1 MTEEMNT
8 EMLEDFVYPKMNEVY
23 TGTVMKVDREEAFI
37 HIGSKQEVILPQKE
51 AAGFFVEDL
60 REVLQVGDQFE
71 VVVIQTKDGVK
82 VSKIKLEN
90 QRKWEDIKQKY
101 AAGERVNAQIRE
113 VVKGGL
119 IADIGL
125 RAFIPASMI
134 SNHFVKDLKQYIGQ
148 ELQFQIVELDE
159 KKNKIILSRREL
171 LIAEEQQKKKTR
183 LSEIHVGDILEGTVN
198 RLTNFGAFVDLGGI
212 DGLLHVSQL
221 SYEKVTSLNDIV
233 QIGQPIKVK
242 VIHVD
247 PETKKVGLSL
257 KALQTHP
264 WIVNSESIRAGQV
277 LEGTVVKFM
286 DFGAFVELAPH
297 VEGLLHVSQISEKPV
312 KKPTDASQMGQKV
325 TVKVRS
331 IDRASRKIS
340 LSMVEVQKDL
350 EKAEIEKYK
359 AQLNEEHAHVSLGDV
374 FGDMLKDLR

>member
-286 DFGAFVELAPH
+286 DFGAFVELEPGVDA
-297 VEGLLHVSQISEKPV
+297 LLHVSQISKEHVDKPADVLKIGQDITAKVVDFNGEEK
-312 KKPTDASQMGQKV
+312 
-325 TVKVRS
+325 
-331 IDRASRKIS
+331 KIS
-340 LSMVEVQKDL
+340 LSIKALDAD
-350 EKAEIEKYK
+350 KAEESEQ
-359 AQLNEEHAHVSLGDV
+359 APEENSAEVTE
-374 FGDMLKDLR
+374 

>member
-37 HIGSKQEVILPQKE
+37 HIGSKQEVILPKKE

-264 WIVNSESIRAGQV
+264 WIVNSESIRAG
-277 LEGTVVKFM
+277 
-286 DFGAFVELAPH
+286 
-297 VEGLLHVSQISEKPV
+297 
-312 KKPTDASQMGQKV
+312 
-325 TVKVRS
+325 
-331 IDRASRKIS
+331 
-340 LSMVEVQKDL
+340 
-350 EKAEIEKYK
+350 
-359 AQLNEEHAHVSLGDV
+359 
-374 FGDMLKDLR
+374 

>member
-1 MTEEMNT
+1 M
-8 EMLEDFVYPKMNEVY
+8 
-23 TGTVMKVDREEAFI
+23 
-37 HIGSKQEVILPQKE
+37 
-51 AAGFFVEDL
+51 

-312 KKPTDASQMGQKV
+312 KKPTDALQMGQKV